1 MGKNRYSK
9 SIEMIKGLKKRFG
22 SSMSF
27 ETLKR
32 EIMIQ
37 IGGDSE
43 RTIKPYIN
51 FMIELNLIKE
61 LKNGTIRLG

>member
-9 SIEMIKGLKKRFG
+9 SIEMIEGMIKRFG
-22 SSMSF
+22 KNVSF
-27 ETLKR
+27 DTLKK

>member
-22 SSMSF
+22 SNVSF
-27 ETLKR
+27 DTLKK
-32 EIMIQ
+32 EIMIH
-37 IGGDSE
+37 IGGDTE
-43 RTIKPYIN
+43 RTIKPYIH